1 MLRRLKPSHKE
12 VNLKNLSTEGK
23 RESLIFLFIIESRR
37 INFFPGSIQAWSLRG
52 WDGWMATLTQWTWVW
67 VDSGCWW
74 WTGMPGVLWFMGS
87 QRVRHAWA
95 PELNCTFL
103 PLKHSVLRTRES
115 KSVKRQW
122 FREELCLWVIFFIL
136 QFTKDGMISVQCLA
150 AIVFTAVQFH
160 FPWPL
165 YR

>member
-1 MLRRLKPSHKE
+1 MFFWWICGGESGLPILFLHHLRTAPLKRPWCWERLKAGG
-12 VNLKNLSTEGK
+12 EGDDK
-23 RESLIFLFIIESRR
+23 
-37 INFFPGSIQAWSLRG
+37 G